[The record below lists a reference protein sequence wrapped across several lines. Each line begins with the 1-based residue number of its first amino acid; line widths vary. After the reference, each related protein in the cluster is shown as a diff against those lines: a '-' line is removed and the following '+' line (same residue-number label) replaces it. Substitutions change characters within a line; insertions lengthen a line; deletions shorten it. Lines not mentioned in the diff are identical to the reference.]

1 MPHHNSTVHPE
12 IDVATLNMDVRQP
25 LLTDDLLGIK
35 KQKQKQKQYYQP
47 SQPRNQ
53 GSSKNNKNT
62 SINTKQ
68 PGRDGKD
75 GNGSSSSTANNNNNY
90 YGTNNKSSFSFSS
103 SSSNSTNN
111 CSSDSDSSAE
121 GPRPEFV
128 VATRQPS
135 WYSAGEP
142 IDDPYA
148 LVAACRKEWIVN
160 PDPGKSKAESK
171 KRIAFATCRL
181 IPAYPVDATDRH
193 NIHSHLA
200 SDFDRAWISL
210 ATPRSV
216 VGDWCFF
223 PFVPPTGIKVP
234 SLAHGCPHPVRFEV
248 RFYVRRVSGEA
259 EANFWLGRD
268 KGPRCTLGSTF
279 GIISVSQ
286 KVGEAFGLP
295 FVVLNRGESPVSFM
309 CRRNWN
315 FTLKSYYIESTRFLV
330 DQEKRLGGDFDDDR
344 ISAVEDRRKC
354 SPLSLSLPFSSFIC
368 LSFSFAFSVFP
379 QNDGYSDQSC
389 RPQVL
394 LGVCVSS
401 VYQRLT
407 AFIDNRLIWRHL
419 QVHGILA
426 QPPLWGQAKPT
437 SVLL

>member
-12 IDVATLNMDVRQP
+12 IDIATLNMKVRQP

-35 KQKQKQKQYYQP
+35 KQKQKQYHQY

-53 GSSKNNKNT
+53 GPSKNNKNNN
-62 SINTKQ
+62 SSKQ
-68 PGRDGKD
+68 SGKDGKD
-75 GNGSSSSTANNNNNY
+75 GNGSSSTNNNNY
-90 YGTNNKSSFSFSS
+90 YSTNNKSSFSFSSS

-111 CSSDSDSSAE
+111 CSSDSDSSSE
-121 GPRPEFV
+121 GPIPEFL

-148 LVAACRKEWIVN
+148 VVAACRREWIVN
-160 PDPGKSKAESK
+160 PDPGKSKADSR

-181 IPAYPVDATDRH
+181 IPAYPVEATDRH

-200 SDFDRAWISL
+200 NDFDRAWISL

-223 PFVPPTGIKVP
+223 PFVPPAGIKVP

-248 RFYVRRVSGEA
+248 RFYVRRVSGDG

-268 KGPRCTLGSTF
+268 KGPGCTMGSTF

-295 FVVLNRGESPVSFM
+295 FVVLNRGETPVSFM
-309 CRRNWN
+309 VGRNWN
-315 FTLKSYYIESTRFLV
+315 YTLKSYYIESTRFLV

-344 ISAVEDRRKC
+344 ISAVEDRH
-354 SPLSLSLPFSSFIC
+354 
-368 LSFSFAFSVFP
+368 
-379 QNDGYSDQSC
+379 
-389 RPQVL
+389 
-394 LGVCVSS
+394 
-401 VYQRLT
+401 
-407 AFIDNRLIWRHL
+407 NRLIWRHL
-419 QVHGILA
+419 QAHGILN